1 MKNIPQNCDG
11 FPFIFDRITAW
22 IQHYI
27 VVIQRVYRRYN
38 VMICENFP
46 GDFFMLDKIEKVWIC
61 IEALIRDR
69 ICLDIA

>member
-1 MKNIPQNCDG
+1 MITFHLFLMEIQHG
-11 FPFIFDRITAW
+11 YRIT
-22 IQHYI
+22 YI

-38 VMICENFP
+38 VMICGNFF

-69 ICLDIA
+69 ICLAIA

>member
-1 MKNIPQNCDG
+1 MMASHLFLIGLQHG
-11 FPFIFDRITAW
+11 YR
-22 IQHYI
+22 QHYI
-27 VVIQRVYRRYN
+27 VFIQRVYQRYN
-38 VMICENFP
+38 VMICENFF